1 MHIQK
6 MFVIITFNEHLVETA
21 VDLLGRLPLGQKVQ
35 GPFKDLLD
43 KQKEKLHRK
52 PGQGVAQ
59 VGDSAPGSVGVVAW
73 SGGERHVSR
82 SEITEGRFLGF

>member
-21 VDLLGRLPLGQKVQ
+21 VDLLGRLPLGDKVQ
-35 GPFKDLLD
+35 GPFKDLLN

-59 VGDSAPGSVGVVAW
+59 V
-73 SGGERHVSR
+73 RH
-82 SEITEGRFLGF
+82 EGRPCSTHSRGYVRREDM